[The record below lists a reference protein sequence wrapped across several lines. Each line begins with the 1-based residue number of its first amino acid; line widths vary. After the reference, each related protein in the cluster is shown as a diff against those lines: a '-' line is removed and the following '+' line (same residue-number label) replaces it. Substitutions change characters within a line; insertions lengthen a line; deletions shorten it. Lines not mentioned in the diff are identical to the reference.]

1 MLMVPLI
8 KNIGIKYSLYDYPDT
23 RKLNK
28 NNSLVRIG
36 GLAIF
41 IGFLC
46 GLSIIYFS
54 GNLPNIRFDGISLFG
69 SLFLLTSSAVF
80 LLGIS
85 DDLLQLS
92 PKFRLI
98 FQFLIAT
105 FSWTQGLRINNID
118 LSLLSNNLGVITL
131 PTILSL
137 LITVFWV
144 VAIINALNWMDG
156 LDGLASGIVIVA
168 SVSYFFLEYSNN
180 VVSIL
185 FIIASLFGTATAFLF
200 YNYNPAK
207 ILMGDGGSYF
217 FGYNLAII
225 SFLSSSDINSSLKFH
240 IPLLIMFVPVL
251 DMIYVI
257 SRRIITGR
265 KPFKADRTHLH
276 HRLINSGLNERQTV
290 RLILSISLI
299 TSTIALVIEGILTP
313 IYIFYALIIHC
324 LLNIKIREFIKKMFC

>member
-8 KNIGIKYSLYDYPDT
+8 KNIGNTYGLYDYHDA
-23 RKLNK
+23 RKLQK

-41 IGFLC
+41 MGFLV

-54 GNLPNIRFDGISLFG
+54 GNLSNIRFDGISLFG
-69 SLFLLTSSAVF
+69 SSFLLTSSAVF

-98 FQFLIAT
+98 FQFLIAF
-105 FSWTQGLRINNID
+105 FSWTQGLRINSID
-118 LSLLSNNLGVITL
+118 FSLISNDLGSVNLPAYLSLI
-131 PTILSL
+131 
-137 LITVFWV
+137 ITVIWI

-156 LDGLASGIVIVA
+156 LDGLASGIVIIA
-168 SVSYFFLEYSNN
+168 CMSYFLFEYSNN

-185 FIIASLFGTATAFLF
+185 FIISSLFGAATAFIF

-217 FGYNLAII
+217 FGYDLCYN
-225 SFLSSSDINSSLKFH
+225 
-240 IPLLIMFVPVL
+240 
-251 DMIYVI
+251 
-257 SRRIITGR
+257 
-265 KPFKADRTHLH
+265 
-276 HRLINSGLNERQTV
+276 
-290 RLILSISLI
+290 
-299 TSTIALVIEGILTP
+299 
-313 IYIFYALIIHC
+313 
-324 LLNIKIREFIKKMFC
+324 KKNNYR